1 MAGGVPGA
9 EGPANPLTRAVA
21 LDAAMTQRPVG
32 GLSSVL
38 EWISIQDTLSP
49 MSGETVVFK
58 VGKSVAVRLVGEC
71 RLPRGTR
78 VRERWEGTSIVIEP
92 VVDAWPA
99 AFLASAG
106 TWDQPVEGPGR
117 NEPPRDPFCTC
128 CKEPELRSPTRDIAR
143 R

>member
-1 MAGGVPGA
+1 
-9 EGPANPLTRAVA
+9 
-21 LDAAMTQRPVG
+21 
-32 GLSSVL
+32 
-38 EWISIQDTLSP
+38 

-58 VGKSVAVRLVGEC
+58 VGKSVPVHWVGQC

-92 VVDAWPA
+92 VVDTWPA

-106 TWDQPVEGPGR
+106 TWDQPMERPGR
-117 NEPPRDPFCTC
+117 NEPRRDPFRSCR
-128 CKEPELRSPTRDIAR
+128 KEPAFRPPTRDIAR